1 MQLSAI
7 GTSNLTLIDFD
18 IVEEVNLASQG
29 YMESD
34 LARPKVE
41 ATAELCRRINSTISI
56 KTEHSRFKR
65 SSNSGNVIFCCVD
78 SIETRK
84 MIWESHGHCMHF
96 FSDGRMSAEVIRV
109 LSAHDTRSREHY
121 PTTLFRA
128 SEAHSGACTA
138 KSTIY
143 TANIAAGLMISQFTK
158 WLRNLP
164 VENDLSLNLLTAEM
178 DVEGE

>member
-1 MQLSAI
+1 M
-7 GTSNLTLIDFD
+7 TLIDFD

-29 YMESD
+29 YLESD
-34 LARPKVE
+34 LTRFKVE

-56 KTEHSRFKR
+56 NTEHSRFKR
-65 SSNSGNVIFCCVD
+65 SSDSGNVIFCCVD
-78 SIETRK
+78 SINTRK
-84 MIWESHGHCMHF
+84 MIWESHGNRMKF

-121 PTTLFRA
+121 PTTLFRT
-128 SEAHSGACTA
+128 SEAHGGACTA

-143 TANIAAGLMISQFTK
+143 SANIAAGLMISEFTR

-164 VENDLSLNLLTAEM
+164 VNNDVSFNLLTTEL
-178 DVEGE
+178 DVK

>member
-1 MQLSAI
+1 M

-18 IVEEVNLASQG
+18 TVEEVNLAAQG

-34 LARPKVE
+34 LTRPKVE

-56 KTEHSRFKR
+56 NTEHSRFKR
-65 SSNSGNVIFCCVD
+65 SSDSGNVIFCCVD

-84 MIWESHGHCMHF
+84 MIWESHGHRMDF

-109 LSAHDTRSREHY
+109 LSAHDVKSREYY
-121 PTTLFRA
+121 PTTLFKA
-128 SEAHSGACTA
+128 DEAHRGACTA

-158 WLRNLP
+158 WLRELP
-164 VENDLSLNLLTAEM
+164 VDKDLSFNLLTVEI
-178 DVEGE
+178 DVE

>member
-1 MQLSAI
+1 M

-18 IVEEVNLASQG
+18 IVEEVNLAAQG

-34 LARPKVE
+34 LTRPKVE
-41 ATAELCRRINSTISI
+41 ATAEVCRRINSTISI
-56 KTEHSRFKR
+56 NTEHSRFKR
-65 SSNSGNVIFCCVD
+65 SSSAGNVIFCCVD

-84 MIWESHGHCMHF
+84 MIWESHGKRMLF

-109 LSAHDTRSREHY
+109 LSAHDIRSRQHY
-121 PTTLFRA
+121 PTTLFG
-128 SEAHSGACTA
+128 SNEAHRGSCTA

-143 TANIAAGLMISQFTK
+143 TANISAGLMISQFTK

-164 VENDLSLNLLTAEM
+164 VENDLSLNLLSAEM
-178 DVEGE
+178 DVQGD